1 MSDKTLQ
8 PTVPR
13 QIGRYEIVGPLASGG
28 MAEILLARL
37 AGPSGFMRP
46 VVIKRILP
54 HLAQKK
60 DFVDMFLDEARIV
73 AGIRHPNVVQVT
85 ELGHEGGELFLAM
98 EYLEGESTSG
108 LMRRLQARGERLDL
122 TLAAYIVAEACAGV
136 HAAHELTDENGKK
149 LNIVHR
155 DVSPH
160 NVFIGYKG
168 AIKVLD
174 FGIATAADRI
184 AQTEA
189 GQFKG
194 KLEYASPEQC
204 KGAVLDRRS
213 DIFALGTILWE
224 LTTGKRLFKRA
235 NALDMQRAICE
246 QPIPAPGAVAVDF
259 PYPEELA
266 AITMKAIARK
276 RRERY
281 QTALELRHDLLVAL
295 RKLSVRVAPEED
307 LAVVMNRL
315 FEDRIEEKAE
325 MLRRVK
331 AGASVPKLPIG
342 EADEQV
348 EIPVAVNVEYTSA
361 PPDGTGTET
370 GSLSEGEGEAI
381 PAAPPAPSLPDSDG
395 SLSVSPV
402 PKNPLRAPV
411 IIGGA
416 VLAAIGVILTL
427 VALMARSRPVKA
439 VTTTAADAGSVA
451 SQVVAVAPPSTTSA
465 PPALSAPPLRPRA
478 RPTSGRAQRLG
489 GGAHQGRSPHRDGA
503 LEGDRARQ
511 RREARAVAG
520 RPAPRS
526 ERRSGDRGDPSR
538 RVRDGQGAH
547 RPGREPEAA
556 AHARAGGAGRRGHRD
571 ALPPLRLSDARSARD
586 VYFFAA
592 WLGTTGR
599 LFLCFGGNTL
609 LSTQRTGS

>member
-1 MSDKTLQ
+1 MSEQTLQ

-85 ELGHEGGELFLAM
+85 ELGHEAGELFLAM

-108 LMRRLQARGERLDL
+108 LMRRLQTRGERLDQ

-136 HAAHELTDENGKK
+136 HAAHELADENGKK

-155 DVSPH
+155 DVTPH

-174 FGIATAADRI
+174 FGIATASDRI
-184 AQTEA
+184 SQTEA

-235 NALDMQRAICE
+235 SAIDMQRAICE
-246 QPIPAPGAVAVDF
+246 QPIPAPGAVAIDF
-259 PYPEELA
+259 PYPAELT
-266 AITMKAIARK
+266 AITMKALARK

-281 QTALELRHDLLVAL
+281 QTALELRHDLLVAM
-295 RKLSVRVAPEED
+295 RKLSARIAPEED
-307 LAVVMNRL
+307 LSVVMHRL
-315 FEDRIEEKAE
+315 FEERIEEKAD

-331 AGASVPKLPIG
+331 SGASVPRLPVG

-348 EIPVAVNVEYTSA
+348 EIPVAVNVEYTSQ
-361 PPDGTGTET
+361 PPEGATDT
-370 GSLSEGEGEAI
+370 GSLSEGSGGEAI
-381 PAAPPAPSLPDSDG
+381 PAAPPAPSLPGSDS
-395 SLSVSPV
+395 SLAAGRRPPAFRGPV
-402 PKNPLRAPV
+402 V
-411 IIGGA
+411 IGGA
-416 VLAAIGVILTL
+416 VLATIGIILTL
-427 VALMARSRPVKA
+427 VA
-439 VTTTAADAGSVA
+439 
-451 SQVVAVAPPSTTSA
+451 VVARVRPPKPVVAKEIDASIVVSA
-465 PPALSAPPLRPRA
+465 PPPSASSLAAASAAAASSESPAASASAAPSALAQLPTKVTLHIETVPSKAIVLVNGTKHGHSPTDLHLEQSDDPVTVEIRHVGYVTVREKIVPDVNQKLRL
-478 RPTSGRAQRLG
+478 TL
-489 GGAHQGRSPHRDGA
+489 
-503 LEGDRARQ
+503 
-511 RREARAVAG
+511 V
-520 RPAPRS
+520 PA
-526 ERRSGDRGDPSR
+526 
-538 RVRDGQGAH
+538 QGAAATGTPFH
-547 RPGREPEAA
+547 RF
-556 AHARAGGAGRRGHRD
+556 D
-571 ALPPLRLSDARSARD
+571 
-586 VYFFAA
+586 
-592 WLGTTGR
+592 
-599 LFLCFGGNTL
+599 
-609 LSTQRTGS
+609 

>member
-1 MSDKTLQ
+1 MSEQTLK

-13 QIGRYEIVGPLASGG
+13 HIGRYEIVGPLASGG

-54 HLAQKK
+54 HLARKK

-85 ELGHEGGELFLAM
+85 ELGHEEGELFLAM

-108 LMRRLQARGERLDL
+108 LMRRLQTRGERLDL

-136 HAAHELTDENGKK
+136 HAAHELADENGKK

-155 DVSPH
+155 DVTPH

-168 AIKVLD
+168 SIKVLD
-174 FGIATAADRI
+174 FGIATASDRI

-235 NALDMQRAICE
+235 SAIDMQRAICE
-246 QPIPAPGAVAVDF
+246 QPIPSPAAVAVDF
-259 PYPEELA
+259 PYPAELT

-281 QTALELRHDLLVAL
+281 QTALELRHDLLVAM

-307 LAVVMNRL
+307 LSVVMHRL
-315 FEDRIEEKAE
+315 FEERIEEKAD

-331 AGASVPKLPIG
+331 SGASVPKLPIG
-342 EADEQV
+342 EADDQV
-348 EIPVAVNVEYTSA
+348 ELPVAANVEYTSS
-361 PPDGTGTET
+361 PPEGSTDT
-370 GSLSEGEGEAI
+370 GSLSEGEGEPI
-381 PAAPPAPSLPDSDG
+381 PAAPPAPSLPDSDS
-395 SLSVSPV
+395 SLVAGQQP
-402 PKNPLRAPV
+402 PAFRAPL
-411 IIGGA
+411 IIGAA
-416 VLAAIGVILTL
+416 VLAMIGIILTL
-427 VALMARSRPVKA
+427 VALVARSRSPKPVTAKEVDASIVASA
-439 VTTTAADAGSVA
+439 VVSPTPSAESSVAVAPGSVA
-451 SQVVAVAPPSTTSA
+451 SSDTPASSASAGPSSSSAAPTKVTLHIETVPSKAIVFVNGTKHGLS
-465 PPALSAPPLRPRA
+465 PADLHLDQGDTPVMVEIRHVGYVTVKEKIIPDVNQKVRLTLVP
-478 RPTSGRAQRLG
+478 AQ
-489 GGAHQGRSPHRDGA
+489 GGATTAAPFHRFD
-503 LEGDRARQ
+503 
-511 RREARAVAG
+511 
-520 RPAPRS
+520 
-526 ERRSGDRGDPSR
+526 
-538 RVRDGQGAH
+538 
-547 RPGREPEAA
+547 
-556 AHARAGGAGRRGHRD
+556 
-571 ALPPLRLSDARSARD
+571 
-586 VYFFAA
+586 
-592 WLGTTGR
+592 
-599 LFLCFGGNTL
+599 
-609 LSTQRTGS
+609 

>member
-1 MSDKTLQ
+1 MSKTPLQ
-8 PTVPR
+8 STVPR

-54 HLAQKK
+54 HLAQRK

-85 ELGHEGGELFLAM
+85 ELGHEAGELFLAM

-108 LMRRLQARGERLDL
+108 LMRRMQVRGERLDL
-122 TLAAYIVAEACAGV
+122 TLACYIVAEACAGV

-155 DVSPH
+155 DVTPH

-168 AIKVLD
+168 TIKVLD
-174 FGIATAADRI
+174 FGIATASNRI

-224 LTTGKRLFKRA
+224 LTTGKRLFKRP

-246 QPIPAPGAVAVDF
+246 LPIPAPGSIAVDF
-259 PYPEELA
+259 PYPEELT

-281 QTALELRHDLLVAL
+281 QTALELRHDLLVAM
-295 RKLSVRVAPEED
+295 RKLSARVAPEED
-307 LAVVMNRL
+307 LSVVMNRL
-315 FEDRIEEKAE
+315 FEERIEEKAE

-331 AGASVPKLPIG
+331 SGASVAKLPIG
-342 EADEQV
+342 ETDEQI
-348 EIPVAVNVEYTSA
+348 ELPVVANIEYSSA
-361 PPDGTGTET
+361 PPDRIGAATDT
-370 GSLSEGEGEAI
+370 GSHSGEGEAVPLA
-381 PAAPPAPSLPDSDG
+381 PAAPSLPDAEEPR
-395 SLSVSPV
+395 VASPA
-402 PKNPLRAPV
+402 PANPFRSPV

-416 VLAAIGVILTL
+416 VVALLGIILTL
-427 VALMARSRPVKA
+427 AALMARSKPTITKNV
-439 VTTTAADAGSVA
+439 DAGSIG
-451 SQVVAVAPPSTTSA
+451 SQVVAVAPPPSSVPTTPATNPSESPSASPSAVPGASASA
-465 PPALSAPPLRPRA
+465 PTKVVLHIETVPSKATVLVNGTKHVLSPA
-478 RPTSGRAQRLG
+478 
-489 GGAHQGRSPHRDGA
+489 D
-503 LEGDRARQ
+503 
-511 RREARAVAG
+511 
-520 RPAPRS
+520 
-526 ERRSGDRGDPSR
+526 
-538 RVRDGQGAH
+538 
-547 RPGREPEAA
+547 
-556 AHARAGGAGRRGHRD
+556 
-571 ALPPLRLSDARSARD
+571 LRLDQSDEPVTVEIRHVGYVTVKERIVPD
-586 VYFFAA
+586 VNQKLRLTLVPAQQGTAA
-592 WLGTTGR
+592 TGTPFHR
-599 LFLCFGGNTL
+599 FD
-609 LSTQRTGS
+609 

>member
-1 MSDKTLQ
+1 MSDQTLH

-13 QIGRYEIVGPLASGG
+13 QIGRYEIVGPLATGG

-54 HLAQKK
+54 HLAQRK

-85 ELGHEGGELFLAM
+85 ELGHESGELFLAM

-136 HAAHELTDENGKK
+136 HAAHELTDENGKL

-174 FGIATAADRI
+174 FGIAVASDRI

-204 KGAVLDRRS
+204 KGAALDRRS

-224 LTTGKRLFKRA
+224 LTTGKRLFKRPA
-235 NALDMQRAICE
+235 AIDMQRAICE
-246 QPIPAPGAVAVDF
+246 QPIPAPGSVAVDF

-281 QTALELRHDLLVAL
+281 QTALELRHDLLVAM
-295 RKLSVRVAPEED
+295 RKLSARVAPEED
-307 LAVVMNRL
+307 LSVVMNRL
-315 FEDRIEEKAE
+315 FEDRIEEKAD

-348 EIPVAVNVEYTSA
+348 EIPVAVNVEYTSV
-361 PPDGTGTET
+361 PPEGAGVTDTSSVST
-370 GSLSEGEGEAI
+370 GEGEPI
-381 PAAPPAPSLPDSDG
+381 PAAPPAPSLSDAEK
-395 SLSVSPV
+395 SLLATQARA
-402 PKNPLRAPV
+402 NQLRAPV

-416 VLAAIGVILTL
+416 VLATIGIILAL
-427 VALMARSRPVKA
+427 VALVARNRAPRPELA
-439 VTTTAADAGSVA
+439 SALDAGTA
-451 SQVVAVAPPSTTSA
+451 PSQVVAVVPPPEPSASSA
-465 PPALSAPPLRPRA
+465 PPVETAAAPSPAESASAAAAPMKVVLHIETLPSKALVLVDGVKHGVSPTDLRLEKRDSAVTVEIRHAGYLTVKEKIVPDVNQKLRLTLVPV
-478 RPTSGRAQRLG
+478 PQQ
-489 GGAHQGRSPHRDGA
+489 GGAATATPFHRFD
-503 LEGDRARQ
+503 
-511 RREARAVAG
+511 
-520 RPAPRS
+520 
-526 ERRSGDRGDPSR
+526 
-538 RVRDGQGAH
+538 
-547 RPGREPEAA
+547 
-556 AHARAGGAGRRGHRD
+556 
-571 ALPPLRLSDARSARD
+571 
-586 VYFFAA
+586 
-592 WLGTTGR
+592 
-599 LFLCFGGNTL
+599 
-609 LSTQRTGS
+609 

>member
-1 MSDKTLQ
+1 MSEQTLQ
-8 PTVPR
+8 GTVPR

-28 MAEILLARL
+28 MAEIFLARL
-37 AGPSGFMRP
+37 MGPSGFMRP

-54 HLAQKK
+54 HLARKK

-85 ELGHEGGELFLAM
+85 ELGHESGELFLAM

-108 LMRRLQARGERLDL
+108 LMRRMLVRGERLDL

-155 DVSPH
+155 DVTPH

-174 FGIATAADRI
+174 FGIATASNRI

-213 DIFALGTILWE
+213 DVFALGAILWE

-235 NALDMQRAICE
+235 SPLEMQRAICE
-246 QPIPAPGAVAVDF
+246 QPIPPPSAVAGDV
-259 PYPEELA
+259 PYPDDLA
-266 AITMKAIARK
+266 AITMKALARK

-281 QTALELRHDLLVAL
+281 QTALELRHDLLVAM
-295 RKLSVRVAPEED
+295 RKLSARVAPEED
-307 LAVVMNRL
+307 LSVVMHRL

-342 EADEQV
+342 EADELV
-348 EIPVAVNVEYTSA
+348 EIPVAVNVEYTSV
-361 PPDGTGTET
+361 PPDGVGTDT
-370 GSLSEGEGEAI
+370 GSLSTSEGEAI
-381 PAAPPAPSLPDSDG
+381 PAAPPAPSSPDFDG
-395 SLSVSPV
+395 AAGV
-402 PKNPLRAPV
+402 PPRGVTSLRAPV

-416 VLAAIGVILTL
+416 VLALIGVVLTL
-427 VALMARSRPVKA
+427 VALAARSRPPPVAIKA
-439 VTTTAADAGSVA
+439 VDAGGLA
-451 SQVVAVAPPSTTSA
+451 SQGLTSTPSASASVAVAPSGAPSSGPSA
-465 PPALSAPPLRPRA
+465 SAAPSASVAAPGKVVLHIETVPSKA
-478 RPTSGRAQRLG
+478 IVLVNGAKQGVSPT
-489 GGAHQGRSPHRDGA
+489 D
-503 LEGDRARQ
+503 
-511 RREARAVAG
+511 
-520 RPAPRS
+520 
-526 ERRSGDRGDPSR
+526 
-538 RVRDGQGAH
+538 
-547 RPGREPEAA
+547 
-556 AHARAGGAGRRGHRD
+556 
-571 ALPPLRLSDARSARD
+571 LRLDQSDEAVTIEIRHGGYVTVKERIVPD
-586 VYFFAA
+586 VNQKLRLTLVPAQGPAA
-592 WLGTTGR
+592 TATPFHR
-599 LFLCFGGNTL
+599 FD
-609 LSTQRTGS
+609 

>member
-1 MSDKTLQ
+1 MSETPLQ
-8 PTVPR
+8 STVPR

-85 ELGHEGGELFLAM
+85 ELGHETGELFLAM

-108 LMRRLQARGERLDL
+108 LMRRMQVRGERLDL
-122 TLAAYIVAEACAGV
+122 TLACYIVAEACAGL
-136 HAAHELTDENGKK
+136 HAAHELADENGNK
-149 LNIVHR
+149 LDIVHR
-155 DVSPH
+155 DVTPH

-168 AIKVLD
+168 TIKVLD
-174 FGIATAADRI
+174 FGIATASNRI

-224 LTTGKRLFKRA
+224 LTTGKRLFKRP

-246 QPIPAPGAVAVDF
+246 LPIPAPGSIAVDF
-259 PYPEELA
+259 PYPEELT

-281 QTALELRHDLLVAL
+281 QTALELRHDLLVAM
-295 RKLSVRVAPEED
+295 RKLSARIAPEED
-307 LAVVMNRL
+307 LSVVMNRL
-315 FEDRIEEKAE
+315 FEERIEEKAD

-331 AGASVPKLPIG
+331 SGASVAKLPIG
-342 EADEQV
+342 ETDEQI
-348 EIPVAVNVEYTSA
+348 EIPVVAPVEYTSV
-361 PPDGTGTET
+361 PPDRTGAATDT
-370 GSLSEGEGEAI
+370 GSHSGQGEAI
-381 PAAPPAPSLPDSDG
+381 PLAAAAPSLPDAEESR
-395 SLSVSPV
+395 VASPV
-402 PKNPLRAPV
+402 SATPFRSPV

-416 VLAAIGVILTL
+416 IFALIGIILTL
-427 VALMARSRPVKA
+427 AALMARSKP
-439 VTTTAADAGSVA
+439 AATKKVDAGSIG
-451 SQVVAVAPPSTTSA
+451 SQVAVAPPPSAVPTT
-465 PPALSAPPLRPRA
+465 PA
-478 RPTSGRAQRLG
+478 T
-489 GGAHQGRSPHRDGA
+489 
-503 LEGDRARQ
+503 
-511 RREARAVAG
+511 
-520 RPAPRS
+520 
-526 ERRSGDRGDPSR
+526 DPSASPSASASA
-538 RVRDGQGAH
+538 VPVAS
-547 RPGREPEAA
+547 AA
-556 AHARAGGAGRRGHRD
+556 APTKVVLHLETVPSKATVLVNGTKHGLSPADVHLDQSDEPVTVEIRHVGYVTVKERIVPD
-571 ALPPLRLSDARSARD
+571 VNQKLRLTL
-586 VYFFAA
+586 VPVQQGTAA
-592 WLGTTGR
+592 TGTPFHR
-599 LFLCFGGNTL
+599 FD
-609 LSTQRTGS
+609 

>member
-1 MSDKTLQ
+1 MSEQTLQ

-54 HLAQKK
+54 HLARKK

-85 ELGHEGGELFLAM
+85 ELGHEEGELFLAR

-108 LMRRLQARGERLDL
+108 LMRRLQTRGERLDL

-136 HAAHELTDENGKK
+136 HAAHELADENGKK

-155 DVSPH
+155 DVTPH

-168 AIKVLD
+168 TIKVLD
-174 FGIATAADRI
+174 FGIATASDRI
-184 AQTEA
+184 SQTEA

-235 NALDMQRAICE
+235 SPIDMQRAICE
-246 QPIPAPGAVAVDF
+246 QPIPAPGTVATDV
-259 PYPEELA
+259 PYPAELT

-281 QTALELRHDLLVAL
+281 QTALELRHDLLVAM
-295 RKLSVRVAPEED
+295 RKLSVRIAPEED
-307 LAVVMNRL
+307 LSVVMNRL
-315 FEDRIEEKAE
+315 FEARIEEKAD

-331 AGASVPKLPIG
+331 SGASVPKLPIG

-348 EIPVAVNVEYTSA
+348 EIPVAANVEYTSQPPEGA
-361 PPDGTGTET
+361 PGATDT
-370 GSLSEGEGEAI
+370 GSLSEGDAI
-381 PAAPPAPSLPDSDG
+381 PAAPPAPSLPDSDS
-395 SLSVSPV
+395 SLSAAQRAPAF
-402 PKNPLRAPV
+402 RAPV
-411 IIGGA
+411 IIGAA
-416 VLAAIGVILTL
+416 VLAMIGIILTL
-427 VALMARSRPVKA
+427 VAIVARTRPPKPVA
-439 VTTTAADAGSVA
+439 GGALDASLVA
-451 SQVVAVAPPSTTSA
+451 SAVVSAA
-465 PPALSAPPLRPRA
+465 PPAASSLAAGAASSEAPAASATASAAPSALPQMPTKVTLHIETVPSKAIVLVNGTKHGLSPTDLHLEQSDTAVTVEIRHAGYVTVKEKLVPDVNQKLRL
-478 RPTSGRAQRLG
+478 TL
-489 GGAHQGRSPHRDGA
+489 
-503 LEGDRARQ
+503 
-511 RREARAVAG
+511 V
-520 RPAPRS
+520 PA
-526 ERRSGDRGDPSR
+526 
-538 RVRDGQGAH
+538 QGAATATPFH
-547 RPGREPEAA
+547 RF
-556 AHARAGGAGRRGHRD
+556 D
-571 ALPPLRLSDARSARD
+571 
-586 VYFFAA
+586 
-592 WLGTTGR
+592 
-599 LFLCFGGNTL
+599 
-609 LSTQRTGS
+609 

>member
-1 MSDKTLQ
+1 
-8 PTVPR
+8 
-13 QIGRYEIVGPLASGG
+13 

-54 HLAQKK
+54 HLARKK

-85 ELGHEGGELFLAM
+85 ELGHEAGELFLAM

-168 AIKVLD
+168 SIKVLD
-174 FGIATAADRI
+174 FGIAVAADRI

-213 DIFALGTILWE
+213 DIFALGTMLWE

-235 NALDMQRAICE
+235 SPLEMQRAICE
-246 QPIPAPGAVAVDF
+246 QPIPPPSAVAGDL
-259 PYPEELA
+259 PYPEDLA

-281 QTALELRHDLLVAL
+281 QTALELRHDLLIAM
-295 RKLSVRVAPEED
+295 RKLSARVAPEED
-307 LAVVMNRL
+307 LSVVMNRL
-315 FEDRIEEKAE
+315 FEDRIEEKAD

-331 AGASVPKLPIG
+331 AGASVPKLPVG
-342 EADEQV
+342 ETDALV
-348 EIPVAVNVEYTSA
+348 EIPVAVNVEYTSV
-361 PPDGTGTET
+361 PPDGTDT
-370 GSLSEGEGEAI
+370 GSVSHSDGE
-381 PAAPPAPSLPDSDG
+381 PNAPVQPPPSLPDSEASLAG
-395 SLSVSPV
+395 SPRPASVLRSPV
-402 PKNPLRAPV
+402 ILV
-411 IIGGA
+411 GA
-416 VLAAIGVILTL
+416 VLAMIGVILTV
-427 VALMARSRPVKA
+427 VALVARSRHGSHVVTRPVG
-439 VTTTAADAGSVA
+439 AGSVA
-451 SQVVAVAPPSTTSA
+451 SQVVAVAAPTTSA
-465 PPALSAPPLRPRA
+465 PVVPSAAPSESPAASAT
-478 RPTSGRAQRLG
+478 TSA
-489 GGAHQGRSPHRDGA
+489 S
-503 LEGDRARQ
+503 
-511 RREARAVAG
+511 
-520 RPAPRS
+520 
-526 ERRSGDRGDPSR
+526 
-538 RVRDGQGAH
+538 
-547 RPGREPEAA
+547 AA
-556 AHARAGGAGRRGHRD
+556 APAKVVLHIETVPSKAIVLLNGTKQGLSPTDLHLSQSDDPVTIEIRHVGYVTVKERIVPD
-571 ALPPLRLSDARSARD
+571 VNQKLRLTLVPAQGP
-586 VYFFAA
+586 AA
-592 WLGTTGR
+592 TATPFHR
-599 LFLCFGGNTL
+599 FD
-609 LSTQRTGS
+609 